1 MIIINPGTLW
11 KIFQCT
17 VIQSSW
23 NFQFSK
29 NIFQSDKTASLL
41 WRFILQ
47 RGNRSLICFIQTFI
61 GGWGHAHQITNQVY
75 INILW
80 IAYSILAIN
89 YSFSI
94 WIVLCILYLYREL
107 NFHLQGDYWSKNGQ
121 YHDDPTLLFLSP
133 RPAEICIYSAITL
146 LHVKPCRYDIR

>member
-1 MIIINPGTLW
+1 MIINPGTLW

-47 RGNRSLICFIQTFI
+47 RGNRSLICFIQIFI
-61 GGWGHAHQITNQVY
+61 GGWGHGHQITNQVY

-89 YSFSI
+89 YSFWI
-94 WIVLCILYLYREL
+94 WIVLCILYLYQFIESL
-107 NFHLQGDYWSKNGQ
+107 IFISKEIIGLKMANTMMIQ
-121 YHDDPTLLFLSP
+121 LF
-133 RPAEICIYSAITL
+133 
-146 LHVKPCRYDIR
+146 

>member
-1 MIIINPGTLW
+1 MIINPGTLW

-75 INILW
+75 NNILW

-94 WIVLCILYLYREL
+94 WIPVVLCILYLYREL

-121 YHDDPTLLFLSP
+121 YHDDPTLLNGH
-133 RPAEICIYSAITL
+133 IYFSLQDLQRSVFI
-146 LHVKPCRYDIR
+146 VQ